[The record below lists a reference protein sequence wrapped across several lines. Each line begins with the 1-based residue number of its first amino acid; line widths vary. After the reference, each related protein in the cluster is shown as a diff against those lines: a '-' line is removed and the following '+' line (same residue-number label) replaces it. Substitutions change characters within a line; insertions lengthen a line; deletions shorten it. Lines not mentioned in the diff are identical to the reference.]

1 MCRCDAGLRRRPV
14 PSRSVGVIVTS
25 IGVVMLVAMAFGV
38 IMMAAMTGVVLTC
51 DAGGGIIVMFV
62 LGHDNP
68 AQLLETPKGYLCP

>member
-1 MCRCDAGLRRRPV
+1 M

-38 IMMAAMTGVVLTC
+38 IMMAAMTGVALTC
-51 DAGGGIIVMFV
+51 DVGGGIGGGIIVMFV